1 MVILHSIFYFKSA
14 GHDDKLIID
23 PKAIIN
29 KEALFF
35 ISTVLASHKGK
46 RTNANLALRSEQ
58 SRTRGCKNTHFME
71 NKFLVVNSKRKC
83 NYRSI

>member
-35 ISTVLASHKGK
+35 ISTVLPSHKGK
-46 RTNANLALRSEQ
+46 KTNANLALRSEQ
-58 SRTRGCKNTHFME
+58 SRTHCFKNTHL
-71 NKFLVVNSKRKC
+71 NKVNF
-83 NYRSI
+83 

>member
-35 ISTVLASHKGK
+35 ISTVLPSHKGK
-46 RTNANLALRSEQ
+46 KANADFALISEQ
-58 SRTRGCKNTHFME
+58 SRTHGFKNTRLKKANF
-71 NKFLVVNSKRKC
+71 
-83 NYRSI
+83 